1 MRGAG
6 LDVATVL
13 ALGLGERAAPGVLA
27 CQLIERSIEASR
39 LEGLAGLDL
48 LSTFPPLG
56 IGVRENIL
64 RGRLRRSLLLI
75 FLGFVFQL

>member
-1 MRGAG
+1 M
-6 LDVATVL
+6 
-13 ALGLGERAAPGVLA
+13 LA
-27 CQLIERSIEASR
+27 CQLVERRVEAAR
-39 LEGLAGLDL
+39 LERLTGLDL
-48 LSTFPPLG
+48 LTAFPPLG